1 MPATLVLCALLLA
14 GEDQRPPGDPSP
26 NNQEAERREAVARL
40 APAKAQSLEV
50 RVGQGEGTIS
60 KLHPEPLLRW
70 SNPTAGSVYGEVFV
84 WQADGRPVAI
94 ASIFRWYHPFKDG
107 TVEITSLSTQPLTA
121 RDGGKVEWECKS
133 PGVNFQKLPQVAA
146 AASASGARL
155 AQMRALARRF
165 AAELQDTRSGEQ
177 VGRKLRLL
185 NQPLHRYESP
195 QHGIIDGALF
205 ALAEVTDP
213 EVIIIIEAARDGD
226 SPLWRYASARMN
238 NHELEVRLDD
248 KVVQTWPRIDAPW
261 KDRRSS
267 YTLFSFDPQ
276 TVKTDEPLSKP

>member
-1 MPATLVLCALLLA
+1 LLFAAALLAADELPA
-14 GEDQRPPGDPSP
+14 ADDS
-26 NNQEAERREAVARL
+26 AADTERREEVSQL
-40 APAKAQSLEV
+40 APAKARMLELSVGGEEPVAASLHA
-50 RVGQGEGTIS
+50 
-60 KLHPEPLLRW
+60 KPLLRW

-84 WQADGRPVAI
+84 WQASGQPVAV

-107 TVEITSLSTQPLTA
+107 TVEITSLSTQPVTA

-133 PGVNFQKLPQVAA
+133 PGVTFAELPEAAAPAA
-146 AASASGARL
+146 AAGRRL
-155 AQMRALARRF
+155 TQMRALARSF

-177 VGRKLRLL
+177 VTRKLRLL
-185 NQPLHRYESP
+185 NQPLHRYSSP
-195 QHGIIDGALF
+195 DHGIIDGALF

-213 EVIIIIEAARDGD
+213 EVIVIVEAAREGD
-226 SPLWRYASARMN
+226 SPKWRYALARMN

-248 KVVQTWPRIDAPW
+248 KLVQSWPRIDAPW

-276 TVKTDEPLSKP
+276 TVKTDEPSSKP